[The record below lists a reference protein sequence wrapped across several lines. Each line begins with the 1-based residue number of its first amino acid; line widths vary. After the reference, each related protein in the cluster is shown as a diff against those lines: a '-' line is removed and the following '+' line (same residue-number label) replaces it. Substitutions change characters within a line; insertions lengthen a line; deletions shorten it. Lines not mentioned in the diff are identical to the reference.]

1 MEPKTR
7 SAGTGAREAAQ
18 AAKIEHVHTGD
29 NLIIR
34 CEIADAEEWLAIHSI
49 NEAAFG
55 RPEEANLV
63 DSLRSEGVIIASVV
77 AELER
82 RIVGHVLFSRMSVET
97 DGGSIPAAALAPIAV
112 SPRHQRQGIG
122 GRLIR
127 HGLDLLRRRGEHIVI
142 VLGHPDYYP
151 RFGFSS
157 GKARFLESP
166 FPPDAFMAME
176 LSPGA
181 LDGIRG
187 KVRYPA
193 AFGPGR

>member
-1 MEPKTR
+1 MLQE
-7 SAGTGAREAAQ
+7 
-18 AAKIEHVHTGD
+18 AKIGYVPPEQ

-34 CEIADAEEWLAIHSI
+34 CESNETEERLVVRSV

-63 DSLRSEGVIIASVV
+63 ESLRSEGVILASIV
-77 AELER
+77 AELEE
-82 RIVGHVLFSRMSVET
+82 RIVGHILFSRMFIDA
-97 DGGSIPAAALAPIAV
+97 DGGSIPAAALAPMAV
-112 SPRHQRQGIG
+112 LPKHQRQGIG
-122 GRLIR
+122 GQLIR
-127 HGLDLLRRRGEHIVI
+127 HGLDLLRRRGERIAI

-157 GKARFLESP
+157 RKARSLESP
-166 FPPDAFMAME
+166 FHPAAFMAME

-181 LDGIRG
+181 LDGVRG

-193 AFGPGR
+193 AFGLAR

>member
-1 MEPKTR
+1 VRWKPPQE
-7 SAGTGAREAAQ
+7 
-18 AAKIEHVHTGD
+18 AKIEHVHPGD

-34 CEIADAEEWLAIHSI
+34 CETAGTEEWLVVHSI
-49 NEAAFG
+49 NEEAFG
-55 RPEEANLV
+55 RPGEANLV
-63 DSLRSEGVIIASVV
+63 DSLRREGVILASVV
-77 AELER
+77 AELEK
-82 RIVGHVLFSRMSVET
+82 RIVGHILFSRMSIET
-97 DGGSIPAAALAPIAV
+97 RGSSIPAVALAPMAV
-112 SPRHQRQGIG
+112 LPKHQRQGIG

-127 HGLDLLRRRGEHIVI
+127 HGLDLLRQRGEHIAI

-157 GKARFLESP
+157 GKARSLESP
-166 FPPDAFMAME
+166 FPPEAFMAME

-193 AFGPGR
+193 AFGLGK